1 MLSLKQISTLAEPT
15 PSKIVL
21 LVLDGLGG
29 LPRPETGLTELET
42 ARTPNLNRLAR
53 EGICGMAEPVGVGIT
68 PGSAPGHLALFGY
81 DPERFN
87 VGRGA
92 LAALGIDLALEKGDL
107 AARGNFCTLDDS
119 GMITDRRA
127 GRIPTEKCL
136 ELCQLLDGM
145 SIDGTGVLV
154 SPVKEHRFVAVFRGE
169 NLSSE
174 LGDSD
179 PQHEGVP
186 PRAVIPRTTQAARA
200 AHVANEFIAT
210 ARERLAGHYPTN
222 MVLLRGFAHC
232 PDFPTMTEVFKL
244 RPAAIASY
252 PMYRGLAKVV
262 GMDTLP
268 TGPTI
273 ADALMA
279 LAQHYD
285 SYDFFFVHVK
295 ETDMAGEDG
304 DFDRKVR
311 IIEDVDAVLPALIGL
326 NPDVIVVASDHS
338 TPALLKGHSWHPVP
352 FLLRSR
358 WCRPDAV
365 EEFGESACARGGLGR
380 FPAVEIMPLALANA
394 GKLGKFGA

>member
-1 MLSLKQISTLAEPT
+1 MLNLQQLSQLAEAT

-42 ARTPNLNRLAR
+42 ARTPNLDRLAM
-53 EGICGMAEPVGVGIT
+53 EGICGMAEPVGAGIT

-127 GRIPTEKCL
+127 GRIPTEKCV

-145 SIDGTGVLV
+145 TVDGAGVLV
-154 SPVKEHRFVAVFRGE
+154 SPVKEHRFVTVFRGE

-186 PRAVIPRTTQAARA
+186 PRVVVPRTTQAARA
-200 AHVANEFIAT
+200 AHIANEFIAR
-210 ARERLAGHYPTN
+210 AREKLAGRYPTN

-232 PDFPTMTEVFKL
+232 PDFPSMTEVFKL

-262 GMDTLP
+262 GMDVLP

-273 ADALMA
+273 ADGLST
-279 LAQHYD
+279 LAQHYG

-304 DFDRKVR
+304 DFDRKVKV
-311 IIEDVDAVLPALIGL
+311 IEEVDAALPTLIGL
-326 NPDVIVVASDHS
+326 DPDVIVVASDHS

-365 EEFGESACARGGLGR
+365 EQFGESACARGGLGS

-394 GKLGKFGA
+394 RKLGKFGA